1 MVSVPSNSKN
11 LRSLAAS
18 SISHCISNTVTRT
31 VAPLFIGTLLIT
43 SISGCR
49 TDNSVDVAR
58 TPDQTFD
65 RSTVLE
71 NTDTGAKIT
80 VPPQWKVA
88 NQLRG
93 DADIYAT
100 YPAEALYASVVSE
113 DKADL
118 SQFGLEDNA
127 EQYRWLIERQLGD
140 YEASVRTGVDQVD
153 GNPAV
158 QYEIRGQVDGV
169 PVVYLHTTV
178 QGVDSYYQ
186 VVGWTRR
193 DRYADNKDVLQ
204 GIVESFEDS

>member
-1 MVSVPSNSKN
+1 MVSVPSSSKT
-11 LRSLAAS
+11 LRLSAAS
-18 SISHCISNTVTRT
+18 
-31 VAPLFIGTLLIT
+31 P
-43 SISGCR
+43 ISGISKAPRLLLVSLLLAIAVSSCR

-65 RSTVLE
+65 RATILE
-71 NTDTGAKIT
+71 NADTGAQIT
-80 VPPQWKVA
+80 VPPQWRVA

-100 YPAEALYASVVSE
+100 YPAQDLYTSVVSE
-113 DKADL
+113 DREGL

-127 EQYRWLIERQLGD
+127 EQYRRLIERQLGSYD
-140 YEASVRTGVDQVD
+140 ASVRTGVDQVN

-178 QGVDSYYQ
+178 QGVDNYYQ

-193 DRYADNKDVLQ
+193 DRYADNREVLQ
-204 GIVESFEDS
+204 AIIGSFEES